1 MANKEMTVRLI
12 GYQIV
17 GLTALALWGGGE
29 ATIPMAPVK
38 LVQTTYPTQEQIRE
52 SINDNGFGAE
62 CMEGA
67 VIRIDALYEHGAKDY
82 GEAQFI
88 NLAGYS
94 DKHVLQLLSIGHPD
108 SQVDIWEL
116 DDDTL
121 AKGDMA

>member
-1 MANKEMTVRLI
+1 MANKEMTVKLV

-29 ATIPMAPVK
+29 GTIPMAPVK

-52 SINDNGFGAE
+52 SINDNGFGVE

-82 GEAQFI
+82 GEAQFV

-94 DKHVLQLLSIGHPD
+94 DKHVLQLLSTGHYEAPV
-108 SQVDIWEL
+108 SVNEL
-116 DDDTL
+116 DEDLLVANDL
-121 AKGDMA
+121 L

>member
-1 MANKEMTVRLI
+1 MANKEMTVKLV

-29 ATIPMAPVK
+29 ATIPMEPVK
-38 LVQTTYPTQEQIRE
+38 LVQTTYPTEEQIRE
-52 SINDNGFGAE
+52 SINDNGFGVE

-67 VIRIDALYEHGAKDY
+67 VVRIDALYEYGAKDY

-94 DKHVLQLLSIGHPD
+94 DKHVLQLLSTGHCEAPV
-108 SQVDIWEL
+108 SVQEL
-116 DDDTL
+116 DEDLL
-121 AKGDMA
+121 AANDLL